1 MSPILIAPPLAE
13 PVSLPEAKLYLKIDV
28 PDEDDLVRTLI
39 TAARLL
45 IEAASG
51 RLLIHQTW
59 RLVLDHWPQ
68 QGEVRLPLSP
78 VVQVVA
84 ARVFN
89 TAGVPQV
96 LAASALEL
104 VAGTDPPLLVT
115 TMAVLPPGRARAG
128 IEIDVMAGY
137 GPTAASVPQALRQGI
152 LMLVARWFELRGDVA
167 SRGDVR
173 LPADVLALVAPFRR
187 ARL

>member
-13 PVSLPEAKLYLKIDV
+13 PVSLAETKLYLKVDV

-45 IEAASG
+45 VEAACG
-51 RLLIHQTW
+51 RLLIQQTW

-68 QGEVRLPLSP
+68 QGEIRLPLSP
-78 VVQVVA
+78 VTQVVA
-84 ARVFN
+84 ARVYN
-89 TAGVPQV
+89 AAGIPQV
-96 LAASALEL
+96 LAASALEA
-104 VAGTDPPLLVT
+104 VAGTDPPLLVIPT
-115 TMAVLPPGRARAG
+115 AVQPPGRARGG
-128 IEIDVMAGY
+128 IEIDLLAGY
-137 GPTAASVPQALRQGI
+137 GPMAASVPQALRQAI

-167 SRGDVR
+167 GRGDAR

-187 ARL
+187 ARI

>member
-1 MSPILIAPPLAE
+1 MAE
-13 PVSLPEAKLYLKIDV
+13 PVSLAEAKLYLKVDV

-39 TAARLL
+39 NAARLL
-45 IEAASG
+45 VEAASG

-59 RLVLDHWPQ
+59 RLVLDRWPE
-68 QGEVRLPLSP
+68 QGEIRLPLAP
-78 VVQVVA
+78 VMQVVA

-89 TAGVPQV
+89 AAGIPQV
-96 LAASALEL
+96 LTPSALEL

-115 TMAVLPPGRARAG
+115 TTAMLPPSRARAG
-128 IEIDVMAGY
+128 IEIDLLAGY
-137 GPTAASVPQALRQGI
+137 GAAATSVPQALRQAI

-167 SRGDVR
+167 SRGDAR

>member
-13 PVSLPEAKLYLKIDV
+13 PVSLAETKLYLKIDV

-39 TAARLL
+39 SAARLL

-68 QGEVRLPLSP
+68 HGEIRLPLAP
-78 VVQVVA
+78 VAQVVA
-84 ARVFN
+84 ARVFDA
-89 TAGVPQV
+89 AGIPQA
-96 LAASALEL
+96 LAPTALEL
-104 VAGTDPPLLVT
+104 VAGTDPPLMV
-115 TMAVLPPGRARAG
+115 MATPVPPPGRPRAG
-128 IEIDVMAGY
+128 IEIDLLAGF
-137 GPTAASVPQALRQGI
+137 GPAAVSVPHALRQAI

-167 SRGDVR
+167 SRGDAR
-173 LPADVLALVAPFRR
+173 LPADVLALLAPFRR